1 MKLKFDST
9 LDYQQEAIAAV
20 RDVFKGQTAKQS
32 LFTVATIENEQLAL
46 GFGDAPQ
53 QMSLGQGIG
62 NRLELDEEDLL
73 KNIREV
79 QLRHGLPQSEELRR
93 ELNLDIEMETGTG
106 KTYVYLRT
114 LLELNKAYGF
124 TKFIIVV
131 SSTAIKEGVKK
142 TIDITRAHFRG
153 LYNNVNYDAFVYDSN
168 HIEKVRDFAM
178 ASDIQIM
185 VIIIDAFQKSSNLI
199 NRYNDKKFGESLPI
213 DLVRETRPIVI
224 IDEPQSTISTDDQ
237 MRAVRSLN
245 PLCTIRYSATPIRV
259 KNKLYRLN
267 AVDSFAKKLVKEIE
281 VESFAVKDAHND
293 AYLLLKSV
301 NNKKTP
307 ITARIEMDVQNK
319 KGAVSRKIVTVKQ
332 GDDLYEKSGGRD
344 MYEGYIT
351 RTYTVPRAGKPWT
364 SPAAAIFCGSA
375 IPSAPFRTTR

>member
-46 GFGDAPQ
+46 GFGNAPQ

-79 QLRHGLPQSEELRR
+79 QLRHWLSQSEALGR
-93 ELNLDIEMETGTG
+93 EMNLDIEMETGTG

-131 SSTAIKEGVKK
+131 PSTAIKEGVKK

-153 LYNNVNYDAFVYDSN
+153 LYNNVKF
-168 HIEKVRDFAM
+168 ETVR
-178 ASDIQIM
+178 
-185 VIIIDAFQKSSNLI
+185 
-199 NRYNDKKFGESLPI
+199 
-213 DLVRETRPIVI
+213 
-224 IDEPQSTISTDDQ
+224 
-237 MRAVRSLN
+237 
-245 PLCTIRYSATPIRV
+245 
-259 KNKLYRLN
+259 
-267 AVDSFAKKLVKEIE
+267 
-281 VESFAVKDAHND
+281 
-293 AYLLLKSV
+293 
-301 NNKKTP
+301 
-307 ITARIEMDVQNK
+307 
-319 KGAVSRKIVTVKQ
+319 
-332 GDDLYEKSGGRD
+332 
-344 MYEGYIT
+344 
-351 RTYTVPRAGKPWT
+351 
-364 SPAAAIFCGSA
+364 
-375 IPSAPFRTTR
+375 